1 MRTQIN
7 CLVPK
12 AALAAIE
19 ASRLSTKGS
28 VRLQVEVVKRSEGNE
43 GRRACFGVSR
53 WCWLCS
59 GSGRLQVAA
68 RYVKSHLPLTS
79 HIICAPAS
87 NNYSP
92 SSATRADA
100 GTSRRPG
107 EPISG
112 LAALAAPGLLRCPDD
127 LGEAPVTAFRAA
139 ACRRRSNKYILSLF
153 GFAVSHPLNSAL

>member
-1 MRTQIN
+1 MDGAHVFA
-7 CLVPK
+7 CLAV
-12 AALAAIE
+12 AVAGAVA
-19 ASRLSTKGS
+19 
-28 VRLQVEVVKRSEGNE
+28 
-43 GRRACFGVSR
+43 
-53 WCWLCS
+53 
-59 GSGRLQVAA
+59 GRLQLLVMSNLTH
-68 RYVKSHLPLTS
+68 YSPHLR
-79 HIICAPAS
+79 PAS

-92 SSATRADA
+92 SSATRAGA